1 MKMIEIIASDL
12 KETLLKDVA
21 LKYYEYLNKN
31 LTKDKPK
38 IWYEI
43 AVLLDN

>member
-21 LKYYEYLNKN
+21 LKYYEYLNKKIN
-31 LTKDKPK
+31 PNKYSNVQYKKD
-38 IWYEI
+38 
-43 AVLLDN
+43 